1 VRGSSVVLP
10 RRHIVDRMGHY
21 RGPVIPPC
29 IGTGVQ
35 VCLTVA
41 GPLTS
46 GTWPAGPE
54 LLLSIRTLPY
64 SSSCI
69 APVQLAYHVTVFI
82 TAVSSNMP
90 AVSVAWM
97 SP

>member
-10 RRHIVDRMGHY
+10 GRQIVDRKGHCC
-21 RGPVIPPC
+21 GPVIPPC

-46 GTWPAGPE
+46 GTWPAGLE
-54 LLLSIRTLPY
+54 LLLAMRTLPY

-69 APVQLAYHVTVFI
+69 PPVRLAYHVTVFI
-82 TAVSSNMP
+82 KAVSSNMP

>member
-1 VRGSSVVLP
+1 
-10 RRHIVDRMGHY
+10 MGHY

-82 TAVSSNMP
+82 TVVCAKVVPGRAAAAVCFIHLSGKP
-90 AVSVAWM
+90 G
-97 SP
+97 